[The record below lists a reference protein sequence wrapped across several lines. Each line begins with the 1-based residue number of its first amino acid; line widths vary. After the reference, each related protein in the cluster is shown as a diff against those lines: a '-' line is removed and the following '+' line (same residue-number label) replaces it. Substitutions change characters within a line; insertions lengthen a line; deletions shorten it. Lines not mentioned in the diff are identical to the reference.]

1 MAVNSNNGTRDHKN
15 LSEGRVKYFGLAVTI
30 FATFSA
36 NLQAAGIIACYD
48 GINGDPTVL
57 RGTACASQPSFST
70 MAPTDFLDWSALGGA
85 LNNTYDPTANAGAPW
100 QAVTNGGITV
110 GLNVGPGFTGNPTL
124 ERVDNGFL
132 YNPSGTWVPIP
143 ITLASMFPGHF
154 NSLPNPDAG
163 TPYGDNLVGFAAAQG
178 PLLIQFSLPVN
189 SVGFF
194 ISSKNDFGVD
204 ATIKAYNVLN
214 PTTSDIPMLSY
225 RVTDTA
231 GGGANC
237 AGLSLKPPVPCNDA
251 PFLAI
256 DAMSSQFM
264 SIVISTTDTNGFYID
279 GLSLGAMEEVPE
291 PASGLLIGGGLV
303 LIGIVSRKLRTRV

>member
-1 MAVNSNNGTRDHKN
+1 
-15 LSEGRVKYFGLAVTI
+15 
-30 FATFSA
+30 
-36 NLQAAGIIACYD
+36 
-48 GINGDPTVL
+48 
-57 RGTACASQPSFST
+57 
-70 MAPTDFLDWSALGGA
+70 
-85 LNNTYDPTANAGAPW
+85 
-100 QAVTNGGITV
+100 
-110 GLNVGPGFTGNPTL
+110 
-124 ERVDNGFL
+124 
-132 YNPSGTWVPIP
+132 
-143 ITLASMFPGHF
+143 MFPGHF